1 MNFKKTYWEVVETKD
16 DLSQLREQASNNTI
30 KELAGLYGVSYSK
43 MATVLR
49 VNDIKAKRLK
59 IIRKIKKIKKVKK
72 IMLPKKD
79 HELTKW
85 ASCQNKG
92 KIRNVYYNMLK
103 RCHDPKNKGYKYYG
117 ARGITVCDEWR
128 KDCCIFYKWARD
140 NGYNETLQLDR
151 IDNNKGYSPDNCR
164 WVTPLENSYNKRN
177 TRKVMY
183 KGEVHTLLEWEAI
196 TGISKIVLADRIFKY
211 KWTAEKALTTPVK
224 SNNVR

>member
-1 MNFKKTYWEVVETKD
+1 MDFKKTYWEVVETKD
-16 DLSQLREQASNNTI
+16 DLSQLREQASSNTI
-30 KELAGLYGVSYSK
+30 KELAVLYAVSYSK

-49 VNDIKAKRLK
+49 VNDIKAKRPE
-59 IIRKIKKIKKVKK
+59 RVRKVKK
-72 IMLPKKD
+72 IKLPKKD
-79 HELTKW
+79 HDLTKW
-85 ASCQNKG
+85 ASCYNKG
-92 KIRNVYYNMLK
+92 RIRSVYYNMLR
-103 RCHDPKNKGYKYYG
+103 RCHDPKNKGYKDYG

-128 KDCCIFYKWARD
+128 NDCCIFYKWARD

-211 KWTAEKALTTPVK
+211 KWTAERALTTPVK
-224 SNNVR
+224 RV